1 MLGHHSISEYP
12 ISSIKVLSS
21 GITLTIEVGSF
32 TFTGRDVNTN
42 IGRKVVADKG
52 TFTLSGQAVNT
63 NAARKIIADKGTFIL
78 TGKAVT
84 LTYVSNTPN
93 EIGSDSGNSHTKLL
107 KRIKSQN
114 ELILQLVKAYYD

>member
-12 ISSIKVLSS
+12 ISSIKVLSG
-21 GITLTIEVGSF
+21 GIEAGS
-32 TFTGRDVNTN
+32 
-42 IGRKVVADKG
+42 
-52 TFTLSGQAVNT
+52 FTLSGQAVNLVKT
-63 NAARKIIADKGTFIL
+63 GSSGYVIQASVGVVIL

-84 LTYVSNTPN
+84 LTNAPN